1 MQDEVEVKA
10 RELLA
15 NAPVTRFIG
24 HDFVPKVAAI
34 RAIAAVLRQ
43 RPVVD
48 DAMVERACRAY
59 EVAMDG
65 EVFRPEVP
73 EIAMRAALL
82 AAYQHDNGGK

>member
-1 MQDEVEVKA
+1 MKDEK
-10 RELLA
+10 
-15 NAPVTRFIG
+15 T
-24 HDFVPKVAAI
+24 AA
-34 RAIAAVLRQ
+34 LRQ

-73 EIAMRAALL
+73 EIAMRIALL
-82 AAYQHDNGGK
+82 AAYQQDNGGK